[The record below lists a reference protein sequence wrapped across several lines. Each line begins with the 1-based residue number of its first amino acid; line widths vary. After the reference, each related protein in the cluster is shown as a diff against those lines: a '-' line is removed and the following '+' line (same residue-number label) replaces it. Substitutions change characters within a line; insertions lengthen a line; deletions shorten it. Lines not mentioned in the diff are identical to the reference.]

1 MITFFDGTIVSW
13 ILTGL
18 VLFLLL
24 AISVTFKA
32 WREAKSSPYFF
43 LRQQALQRM
52 RHSMTLTLVLAVVSF
67 ATAAYGWQPPRDNTP
82 RYALITN
89 TKPVAVTI
97 NLDHA
102 ANVEIS
108 ARIPAAVAIDYAGGM
123 APDMITDDLFVPG
136 DRLTPILPDEYNTIS
151 SRAVPLPT
159 TSLGA
164 IDFSTA
170 VDNRYQ
176 AVDPTRR
183 FLEGR
188 FTVYATFRYED
199 MVDGVS
205 WSWVWR
211 RNNQVL
217 SGGNALW
224 KDGSS
229 GPGYIYYNP
238 EEGFLPG
245 EYSLDVWVDG
255 NLMTSANLLVAP
267 GISAGN

>member
-1 MITFFDGTIVSW
+1 
-13 ILTGL
+13 
-18 VLFLLL
+18 
-24 AISVTFKA
+24 
-32 WREAKSSPYFF
+32 
-43 LRQQALQRM
+43 
-52 RHSMTLTLVLAVVSF
+52 
-67 ATAAYGWQPPRDNTP
+67 
-82 RYALITN
+82 
-89 TKPVAVTI
+89 
-97 NLDHA
+97 
-102 ANVEIS
+102 
-108 ARIPAAVAIDYAGGM
+108 
-123 APDMITDDLFVPG
+123 
-136 DRLTPILPDEYNTIS
+136 LPDEYNTIS
-151 SRAVPLPT
+151 SRAVALPT

-176 AVDPTRR
+176 PIDPTRR

-188 FTVYATFRYED
+188 FTIYATFRYED
-199 MVDGVS
+199 MVDGVA

-211 RNNQVL
+211 RNNQVV

-224 KDGSS
+224 KDGGS

>member
-1 MITFFDGTIVSW
+1 MFFDGTILSW
-13 ILTGL
+13 IITGL
-18 VLFLLL
+18 VLLLLL
-24 AISVTFKA
+24 AISVTVKA
-32 WREAKSSPYFF
+32 WRQAKSSPYFF

-52 RHSMTLTLVLAVVSF
+52 RHSMAVTLVLTVAAF
-67 ATAAYGWQPPRDNTP
+67 GTAAYGWQPPRDNTP
-82 RYALITN
+82 RYALIAN
-89 TKPVAVTI
+89 AKPFVVTF
-97 NLDHA
+97 NLDNA
-102 ANVEIS
+102 DNIEVGV
-108 ARIPAAVAIDYAGGM
+108 RVPAAVAIDYAGSGL
-123 APDMITDDLFVPG
+123 APDMITDDLFIPG
-136 DRLTPILPDEYNTIS
+136 DRLTPILPDEYNTIA
-151 SRAVPLPT
+151 SRAVALPT
-159 TSLGA
+159 TSLGS

-170 VDNRYQ
+170 VDSRYQ
-176 AVDPTRR
+176 AIDPTRR

-188 FTVYATFRYED
+188 FTIYATFHYED
-199 MVDGVS
+199 MVDGAS

-224 KDGSS
+224 KDGRS

-238 EEGFLPG
+238 KEGFLPG